1 MSEDTSVP
9 PEIHDTSREELEAE
23 ESRLEARL
31 GELHADDLA
40 ETQDD
45 NFADGGQVAAEQDE
59 IMALASDL
67 RTQLEDVQRALGKLD
82 AGTYGIC
89 EACGER
95 IGDDRLEAM
104 PAARF
109 CMLHAAG

>member
-1 MSEDTSVP
+1 MNDNVSPAAETNG
-9 PEIHDTSREELEAE
+9 ESRDELRAE
-23 ESRLEARL
+23 ETRLEARL

-59 IMALASDL
+59 IMALAGDL
-67 RTQLEDVQRALGKLD
+67 RTQLDDVQRALGKLD
-82 AGTYGIC
+82 AGTYGLC
-89 EACGER
+89 EACGEA
-95 IGDDRLEAM
+95 ISDDRLEAM

>member
-1 MSEDTSVP
+1 MNDNAGPASQIPAD
-9 PEIHDTSREELEAE
+9 SRQELQAE
-23 ESRLEARL
+23 QSRLVARL

-40 ETQDD
+40 ESQDD

-59 IMALASDL
+59 IMTLATDL
-67 RTQLEDVQRALGKLD
+67 RTQLDDVQRALGKLD
-82 AGTYGIC
+82 AGTYGLC
-89 EACGER
+89 EVCGEP
-95 IGDDRLEAM
+95 IADDRLEAL